1 MGIPH
6 APRREDHAPTP
17 AEYERD
23 GGSRAVRSEREG
35 ILMKTRMTTT
45 TLAMALT
52 LGAALPR
59 ASAGDRE
66 WAVAGKVLT
75 GIAAATVVSRLLD
88 PAPCAGTT
96 AVVYQQPPV
105 YVVTPPPAPVVL
117 APAPGVAQ
125 APVCPPAPVA
135 YATPA
140 PTVVYATP
148 AVVVSGPPVH
158 VAPVPVVVTAPV
170 FVHRPHRSHWG
181 FHGHVVFRP

>member
-1 MGIPH
+1 
-6 APRREDHAPTP
+6 
-17 AEYERD
+17 
-23 GGSRAVRSEREG
+23 
-35 ILMKTRMTTT
+35 MKTRITMT